1 MWNHAGIDHKI
12 VVLVIAAI
20 RELEANIEVEK
31 DKITK
36 QYLCWRRFDQ
46 KDFEKFRASLILQE
60 RFGRNKETQFN
71 ITHLSLYINGLYQ
84 KYHIFS
90 A

>member
-36 QYLCWRRFDQ
+36 QYLC
-46 KDFEKFRASLILQE
+46 
-60 RFGRNKETQFN
+60 
-71 ITHLSLYINGLYQ
+71 
-84 KYHIFS
+84 
-90 A
+90 